1 MPSVLAI
8 FALFPVLILAQQPI
22 LQNHPIDPVIDKP
35 KVEPKVGT
43 SLSNTGE
50 PIRVPFAC
58 AEDDLR
64 TAGLLCTADDPCP
77 VYLEL
82 SSVVPAGKKLFLAGD
97 LHATS
102 ATLSSFLLSSDDGGS
117 TWKEPFK
124 RIPGSALEQIQFY
137 DAEHGW
143 ASGETQYPLPRDP
156 FFLVS
161 TDGGVSWRQQPVTED
176 GAPGSVQRFWFDS
189 PQHGESVVDAGRNA
203 LGGRYISY
211 ESRTGGDSWMA
222 RATAAQLPKLKRAPA
237 STENPDY
244 RIRAD
249 KTTNAVHIEKR
260 QGNRWEPVASFLIEA
275 ARCTDVEQALPPVH
289 PQ

>member
-1 MPSVLAI
+1 LASVLAI
-8 FALFPVLILAQQPI
+8 SAFFPVLILAQQPI
-22 LQNHPIDPVIDKP
+22 LQNHP
-35 KVEPKVGT
+35 VEPIT
-43 SLSNTGE
+43 ASLRNTGE

-64 TAGLLCTADDPCP
+64 TSGLLCTTDDPCP
-77 VYLEL
+77 IYLEL

-124 RIPGSALEQIQFY
+124 RIPGSALEEVQFY

-176 GAPGSVQRFWFDS
+176 GGPGSVQRFWFDS
-189 PQHGESVVDAGRNA
+189 PQHGELIVDAGRNA
-203 LGGRYISY
+203 PGGRYISY
-211 ESRTGGDSWMA
+211 ESQTGGDSWIA
-222 RATAAQLPKLKRAPA
+222 RATTAQLPRL
-237 STENPDY
+237 SENPGY

-249 KTTNAVHIEKR
+249 KNTNALHIEKR
-260 QGNRWEPVASFLIEA
+260 QGVRWEPVASFLIET
-275 ARCTDVEQALPPVH
+275 ARCTDVEQAIPPVH
-289 PQ
+289 SQ